1 MNDPLKEAF
10 DQIHAEE
17 ELKEKTRAYL
27 REQTRNYQRTR
38 SFSYRPLLSAA
49 ACLLLLVCLGL
60 WRVYFTPVSV
70 ISIDINPSLE
80 LELNRFDRVL
90 SVEGYNEDGQALA
103 DSLDLRFLNYQEAL
117 EQVLSS
123 DTVVSCLAQNEYLS
137 IAVVDDNTQRQETLL
152 AGVQAC
158 TAGHGQTHCYA
169 ADSTDLEAAHHLGLS
184 YGKYQAYL
192 ELQALDPDITPQEV
206 QNMTMREIRQLIADL
221 SASSENSTSGNNS
234 VQSYGQNGT
243 QGYGQNGAQGYGQNG
258 AQGYG
263 QNCAQGYGH
272 HYGQEGGHHYGQDD

>member
-1 MNDPLKEAF
+1 MNDPLKESF

-27 REQTRNYQRTR
+27 REQTRDYQRTR

-158 TAGHGQTHCYA
+158 TA
-169 ADSTDLEAAHHLGLS
+169 DSTDLEAAHHLGLS

-192 ELQALDPDITPQEV
+192 ELRALDPDITPQEV

-234 VQSYGQNGT
+234 
-243 QGYGQNGAQGYGQNG
+243 AQGYGQNG
-258 AQGYG
+258 SQGYG
-263 QNCAQGYGH
+263 QNGSQGYGQNGAQGYGH